1 MSSQKPIST
10 IAESAYHRTH
20 APPHTQAGGAAYA
33 HVALLSGR
41 VKLVAGFDDTIA
53 VIQYLLLKAQIPHI
67 YSEYYFMDVFLE
79 ETTNDG
85 TRPRDTRDTRDTT
98 RHDTHIV
105 RSP

>member
-1 MSSQKPIST
+1 MT
-10 IAESAYHRTH
+10 
-20 APPHTQAGGAAYA
+20 
-33 HVALLSGR
+33 LLSGR

-85 TRPRDTRDTRDTT
+85 TWDT
-98 RHDTHIV
+98 RHDTHGM
-105 RSP
+105 RELTLTL

>member
-1 MSSQKPIST
+1 
-10 IAESAYHRTH
+10 
-20 APPHTQAGGAAYA
+20 
-33 HVALLSGR
+33 LLFVILVTR

-85 TRPRDTRDTRDTT
+85 TEPFAQTHGTT
-98 RHDTHIV
+98 CLHSPGDIV
-105 RSP
+105 TAQSWRCASCWGSWVGSFR

>member
-20 APPHTQAGGAAYA
+20 AGGAAYT

-85 TRPRDTRDTRDTT
+85 TWPRDTYDTTRHDTT
-98 RHDTHIV
+98 RHDTHMC
-105 RSP
+105 SP

>member
-20 APPHTQAGGAAYA
+20 THAGGAAYT
-33 HVALLSGR
+33 HTALLSGR

-85 TRPRDTRDTRDTT
+85 TRPRHT
-98 RHDTHIV
+98 RHDARHVLTLSLGT
-105 RSP
+105 RAK